1 MFIRSE
7 RLFLRLAW
15 PEDAADLHHALSDER
30 IVRNLAQV
38 PWPYTIED
46 ARAFIRRPAERRF
59 PSLLIT
65 KPSQRGSR
73 LIGGIGLHDEDG
85 CAQLGCWLVP
95 EAWGQG
101 YATEAARAML
111 GVARILDHA
120 RIGARH
126 FLDNPASGR
135 VLEKAG
141 FRRSG
146 RVNQRFSL
154 GRGCSAPSREYVL
167 CLEGAFECAGP
178 DPLDEWDARAA

>member
-7 RLFLRLAW
+7 RLFLRPAW
-15 PEDAADLHHALSDER
+15 PEDAAELHHALSDER

-46 ARAFIRRPAERRF
+46 AHAFIGRPAERRF

-65 KPSQRGSR
+65 KPNQCGSR

-85 CAQLGCWLVP
+85 CAQLGYWLVP

-111 GVARILDHA
+111 GVVRTLDHA

-126 FLDNPASGR
+126 FVDNPASGR
-135 VLEKAG
+135 VLEKVG

-154 GRGCSAPSREYVL
+154 GRGCFAPSREYEL
-167 CLEGAFECAGP
+167 CLEGTCDRAGP
-178 DPLDEWDARAA
+178 QPLSQWNARAA